1 MYLIQFCVPLH
12 PQFFVIHVFGA
23 SLVVYEKIS
32 PPPSPPLAPPSPLAP
47 PFLSAHIPIPLVASH
62 KSIGFCQLV
71 FNVAFVVVVVVV
83 FDIIF

>member
-32 PPPSPPLAPPSPLAP
+32 PPPPPLAPPSPLAP

>member
-32 PPPSPPLAPPSPLAP
+32 PPPLAPPSPLAP

-71 FNVAFVVVVVVV
+71 FNVAFVVVV

>member
-1 MYLIQFCVPLH
+1 MFLALPWLFTKKSH
-12 PQFFVIHVFGA
+12 P
-23 SLVVYEKIS
+23 
-32 PPPSPPLAPPSPLAP
+32 PPLAPPSPLAP